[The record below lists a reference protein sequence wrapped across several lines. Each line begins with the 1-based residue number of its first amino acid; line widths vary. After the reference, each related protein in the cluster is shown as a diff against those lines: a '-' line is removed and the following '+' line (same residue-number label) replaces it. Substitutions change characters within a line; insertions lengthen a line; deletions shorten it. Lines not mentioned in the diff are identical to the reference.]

1 LFWFAFFFFFFSF
14 SLSFSFTAKKKRR
27 RMRQVGGEGGEKSRD
42 KIQGETFTPMKFI
55 WSEEDLTGGYAGDA
69 QRILIEQQTS
79 ISL

>member
-1 LFWFAFFFFFFSF
+1 
-14 SLSFSFTAKKKRR
+14 
-27 RMRQVGGEGGEKSRD
+27 MRQVGGEGGEKSRD